1 MAVADEECSSAAR
14 SRSSSTS
21 SSSQHP
27 HYLAKCVLKGSAILH
42 IAHGHFDFRPRKTD
56 VFLDYFDAAENEE
69 FEETSIEV
77 VVIDT
82 DGVAQSICEQTV
94 FGIIKDLAVLPR
106 SEKFDQQDNQVAGKD
121 LLVVLSDSG
130 KLSFLTFYNEM
141 NRFFPVANIQISDPG
156 FSRNQIG
163 KMLAIDSTGLF
174 IAVGAYEDS
183 FALFSVSE
191 ASGSNI
197 VDERALYSPACE
209 ADVVVGR
216 SFQKP
221 TISGTIW
228 SMCFISHHS
237 SKEHDPVFAI
247 ILNRKMAVVNELLLF
262 GWNVKGR
269 DIYFISQ
276 FVEPGPLAHNIVEV
290 PHLHGFALLFRV
302 GDALLMDLR
311 DAQNPNC
318 VCRTSLNYLP
328 VAVEELGFIE
338 DPCTAEDIIVDEEGS
353 FNDVACALLK
363 LRDHDPMCIEDDN
376 TNAKTISKYVCAW
389 SWEQGTSASSR
400 MILCIDTGELF
411 MLEVCTDLGYKVT
424 VSECLYKEIPSK
436 ALLWLGGFVASLVEM
451 GDGKILRFDNEKLT
465 YASSLQN
472 ISPILDMSLA
482 NIHDEKQDQIFVC
495 CGVAPE
501 GSLRIVRSGISV
513 EKLLKTAPTYQ
524 GVTSTWT
531 MKMKVTDSYDSFLGL
546 SFVEETRV
554 LSVGLSFT
562 DVTDSIGFQPDVCT
576 LASGLVG
583 DGLLIQIH
591 RSAVRLCLPTKAAH
605 SDGIPLSS
613 PVCVS
618 WAPSSVGISMGAVGH
633 HFIVV
638 STSNPC
644 FLVVLGIRT
653 LSTFEHEIY
662 EVQHLI
668 LHNEVSCISIPYD
681 CFEQK
686 GHSPM
691 NGRGGRHSA
700 PIPAGVQIG
709 RTFVVGTHR
718 PSVEVV
724 SLIPDQGL
732 RIIASGI
739 ISLTNSV
746 GTMIS
751 SCIPQDVRLVF
762 VDRLYVLSGLRN
774 GMLLR
779 FEWPTTC
786 WKLSPGFLPLD
797 SGVSPFYGCGNSAM
811 SEILTPRPSTQSQ
824 SASAVSEKFE
834 ESFCVDLN
842 LIATRR
848 IGITPIFLVP
858 LSNALDADIIALSD
872 RPWVLHTARHG
883 LSYTSISFQSS
894 THVTPVCSAECPKGV
909 LFVSENSL
917 HLVEMVHS
925 KRLNV
930 QKFHIDGTPQK
941 VLYHGDSKLLL
952 VLRTELDCGDC
963 MSDVCCVDPYTGTV
977 LSTFKFES
985 DELGKSMELV
995 RVGKELVVV
1004 IGTTFC
1010 NGRTMLPNGEAES
1023 TTRGRLVV
1031 LCLEHARYSGGIDM
1045 SFQNKRC
1052 TSSLYTSHHDI
1063 DGHLLEQPASS
1074 MDDASQNA
1082 ESDSIILADG
1092 EVWKL
1097 RSAYSAIWPGM
1108 VLAICP
1114 YMSQQFLASAGNCF
1128 YVCGFQNENPHK
1140 VKRFALGR
1148 TRFMITS
1155 LTSYF
1160 TRIAVGDCRDGILFF
1175 TYHEDGRKLE
1185 QDFCDPSQ
1193 RLVADCA
1200 LVDLDTAVVSDR
1212 KGGIGVLTCPD
1223 RGEDNPSPES
1233 NLTLSCAYFMGE
1245 IAMSIRK
1252 GSFPY
1257 KLPADDLLKASDSPI
1272 VNIELTHKIVVASTL
1287 LGSIFIFIPISW
1299 EEYQL
1304 LEMVQAKVGVHPLT
1318 APVLGNDHK
1327 EFRGRESLAGVPKM
1341 LDGDMLTQFLELTS
1355 MQQEAV
1361 LSLPLH
1367 APDTVK
1373 LSSEPFAPIPVN
1385 QVVQILE
1392 RIHYALN

>member
-14 SRSSSTS
+14 PRPSSTS
-21 SSSQHP
+21 SASQHP

-42 IAHGHFDFRPRKTD
+42 IAHGHLQFSSSQD
-56 VFLDYFDAAENEE
+56 VVLGK
-69 FEETSIEV
+69 ETSIEV

-106 SEKFDQQDNQVAGKD
+106 SEKFDHQDNQVAGKD

-163 KMLAIDSTGLF
+163 KMLAIDSTGSF

-183 FALFSVSE
+183 FDFFSVSE

-197 VDERALYSPACE
+197 VDERAHYSLVCE
-209 ADVVVGR
+209 ADVVAGR
-216 SFQKP
+216 TSQKP
-221 TISGTIW
+221 TTSGTIW
-228 SMCFISHHS
+228 SMCFISRHS

-247 ILNRKMAVVNELLLF
+247 ILNRKMAIVNELLLF
-262 GWNVKGR
+262 GWNMKGH

-276 FVEPGPLAHNIVEV
+276 FIEPGPLAHDVVEV
-290 PHLHGFALLFRV
+290 SHLHGFAFLFRV

-338 DPCTAEDIIVDEEGS
+338 DPCTAEDVIVDEEGS
-353 FNDVACALLK
+353 FNDIACALLK
-363 LRDHDPMCIEDDN
+363 LRDHDPMCIDDDN
-376 TNAKTISKYVCAW
+376 ANAKAISRYVCSW
-389 SWEQGTSASSR
+389 SWEQGTSGNSR

-411 MLEVCTDLGYKVT
+411 MLEVSTDLGYKVT
-424 VSECLYKEIPSK
+424 VSECLYKDSPSK
-436 ALLWLGGFVASLVEM
+436 ALLWLGGFVTSLLEM
-451 GDGKILRFDNEKLT
+451 GDGKILRFDHEKLT

-482 NIHDEKQDQIFVC
+482 DIHDEKQDQIFVC

-531 MKMKVTDSYDSFLGL
+531 MKMKVADAYHSFLGL

-562 DVTDSIGFQPDVCT
+562 DVTDSIGFRPDVCT
-576 LASGLVG
+576 LASGLVS

-591 RSAVRLCLPTKAAH
+591 QSAVRLCLPTKAAH

-618 WAPSSVGISMGAVGH
+618 WAPSGVGISMGAVGH

-644 FLVVLGIRT
+644 FLVVLGIIT
-653 LSTFEHEIY
+653 LSEFEHEVY
-662 EVQHLI
+662 EIQHLR
-668 LHNEVSCISIPYD
+668 LHSEVSCISIPYD

-686 GHSPM
+686 SHSPM
-691 NGRGGRHSA
+691 NGRDGRHSA
-700 PIPAGVQIG
+700 PLPPGVQIG
-709 RTFVVGTHR
+709 RTFVVGTHS

-732 RIIASGI
+732 RIIASGV
-739 ISLTNSV
+739 ISLMNSV
-746 GTMIS
+746 GTVIS

-779 FEWPTTC
+779 FEWPTTS

-797 SGVSPFYGCGNSAM
+797 SGVSSFYGCGNSAV
-811 SEILTPRPSTQSQ
+811 SEILTSKPSIRRRYTPV
-824 SASAVSEKFE
+824 VSEKFE
-834 ESFCVDLN
+834 ENFCVDLI

-848 IGITPIFLVP
+848 IGITPVFLVP

-894 THVTPVCSAECPKGV
+894 THVTPVCSSECPKGV
-909 LFVSENSL
+909 LFVAENSL

-930 QKFHIDGTPQK
+930 QKFHIDGTPRK
-941 VLYHGDSKLLL
+941 VLYHSDSKLLL
-952 VLRTELDCGDC
+952 VLRTDLQ
-963 MSDVCCVDPYTGTV
+963 Y
-977 LSTFKFES
+977 
-985 DELGKSMELV
+985 ELGKSMVLV
-995 RVGKELVVV
+995 RVGNELVVV

-1010 NGRTMLPNGEAES
+1010 NGRTILSNGEAES

-1031 LCLEHARYSGGIDM
+1031 LCLDHVRYSGGTAM
-1045 SFQNKRC
+1045 SFKDKGC
-1052 TSSLYTSHHDI
+1052 TSSQHTSHHDI
-1063 DGHLLEQPASS
+1063 DGHVILEEPTSS
-1074 MDDASQNA
+1074 MDDAVQNVK
-1082 ESDSIILADG
+1082 SDSIILADG

-1097 RSAYSAIWPGM
+1097 RSAYAAIWPGM

-1128 YVCGFQNENPHK
+1128 YVCGFLNENPHK

-1212 KGGIGVLTCPD
+1212 KGGIGVLTCPE

-1233 NLTLSCAYFMGE
+1233 NLTISCAYFMGE

-1287 LGSIFIFIPISW
+1287 LGSLFIFIPISW

-1327 EFRGRESLAGVPKM
+1327 EFRGLESLAGVPKI